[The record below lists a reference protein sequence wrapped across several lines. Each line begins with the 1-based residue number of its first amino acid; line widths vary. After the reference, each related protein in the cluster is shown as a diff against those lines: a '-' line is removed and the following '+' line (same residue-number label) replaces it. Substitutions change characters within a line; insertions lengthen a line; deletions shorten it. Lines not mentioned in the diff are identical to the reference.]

1 MTITL
6 FIFLLTIGATA
17 SSLLTEA
24 IKTAFNNSGKEY
36 SANLIALVNAV
47 VVGCGGTALAYIFMN
62 IPWTTNNIICLVL
75 MALCVWVSEMVG
87 YDKVMQLIAQIKG

>member
-6 FIFLLTIGATA
+6 FIFILTIGAAA

-24 IKTAFNNSGKEY
+24 IKKFFENAGKTY
-36 SANLIALVNAV
+36 SANLIALVNAIV
-47 VVGCGGTALAYIFMN
+47 CGCGGTALAYIFMD
-62 IPWTTNNIICLVL
+62 IPWTGTNILCLVL

-87 YDKVMQLIAQIKG
+87 YDKVIQLITQIKG